1 MHRESFMRRI
11 CSVGAILI
19 LILVTFTGVIFAE
32 KIDSSMAQQV
42 GTVQLRVRKQIRFTQ
57 ALTPV
62 EYSIQTVRLLEDTD
76 TGETLAYILDLE
88 PKGFV
93 AISSDT
99 DIRPVIAYSYY
110 SNFSMEDLEHN
121 VLLYM
126 LKKDMR
132 NRLNAIS
139 LIDQAIKRLNNQL
152 WEEYLS
158 EGKSPA
164 LVLELADADQ
174 WPDDDT
180 GWLDTT
186 WEQTGF
192 YDNSCPKDPISIW
205 GSRCVV
211 GCTAVA
217 MGQII
222 NYWQYPDSMSF
233 DSSDEYVSERDGRV
247 INIDADH
254 EILDFP
260 SFDELNISLAN
271 ISYSGDMS
279 EIADFLFACGI
290 AVQMKYSD
298 EVSGAW
304 VYRPWEDM
312 DAQRALKN
320 KFGYHANGKEESD
333 DFYDVLEN
341 NMKGGQPALLTIYKD
356 NYEGGHAIVADG
368 FRSTGEYHLNFGWGS
383 EIFHP
388 ISEAWYF
395 LPTGMRSG
403 YTIVARG
410 VLDIHP
416 NTPPN
421 TPRAPAGP
429 DSVTPSTSYDFTAT
443 TTDPDGDQVAF
454 KFDWG
459 DGSESDWTDF
469 VDSGASVSASHSWAN
484 DGTYEV
490 KAKAKDINNAESGWS
505 ESHTIVI
512 NNPPNTPLAPTG
524 PDSGS
529 PDTPYYFAAATFDP
543 DGDQVCYKFDWGDG
557 SESNWT
563 SFVDSGSAA
572 GEYHSWSSKGIY
584 EAKVKAKD
592 ANEAESGW
600 SEAHTIIINNPP
612 NIPSAPSGPDSGT
625 PGTSYDFT
633 ATTTDP
639 DGDQVAF
646 KFDWGD
652 GSECDWTSFVAS
664 GASTSASHSWANDGT
679 YQVKAKAKDS
689 NDAESGWSETH
700 QIVTSRPD
708 LTVTS
713 ISPDAAS
720 IDQQVDIIV
729 TVANE
734 GAQDVTQDFYVDV
747 YYDPSSPPDKGQYGD
762 ERQQITQTVQ
772 AGGSSEV
779 TFTYTFDSSRDHE
792 VWAQADTSDFV
803 SETDEDNNIYGPH
816 TVAVSER
823 RHENETFS
831 LPAGK
836 WKMISIP
843 FTSDDPSPN
852 AVLVDDLGTQ
862 NDAVWKLYRW
872 NTANESY
879 DKYPNVDDFS
889 PGKSFWII
897 SEDAKT
903 VDTGPGTDVSRQTD
917 FVINL
922 PSGWTQIG
930 NPFPFSINWDEVRVK
945 RNAEV
950 VSILEA
956 QARGWVRDKIW
967 YWDGQ
972 SYLVYQAPS
981 GTIDPYE
988 GYWAKALLDCELLIP
1003 PDEAQGENVSGQT
1016 VNSKEEFLQLKAK
1029 VGEFEDNFN
1038 FLGFSESAKDGY
1050 DRLDIEEAPPISP
1063 YVSLFFPHP
1072 EWEKNK
1078 GDYTQDIRTRSFQA
1092 GLTWFWDFQVK
1103 TDQLKK
1109 EIILEWENTLAIS
1122 EELYLYLTDSL
1133 SNVLADMKEKN
1144 SYGFSPSNELE
1155 SFKIIATYEALPLPE
1170 DLNLT
1175 EVYGYPNPA
1184 HGAGAKFHFHLASWA
1199 KVTIKIYTIS
1209 GELVRTL
1216 VEDKVFLPGAYEEPW
1231 EEKNDKG
1238 EKLARGVYIFIVQA
1252 GNPAKVISKSGKIAL
1267 LD

>member
-1 MHRESFMRRI
+1 
-11 CSVGAILI
+11 
-19 LILVTFTGVIFAE
+19 
-32 KIDSSMAQQV
+32 MAQQV
-42 GTVQLRVRKQIRFTQ
+42 GTVQLRVRKQIRLTQ
-57 ALTPV
+57 ALPPV

-88 PKGFV
+88 PEGFV

-110 SNFSMEDLEHN
+110 SNFSMEYPEHN

-139 LIDQAIKRLNNQL
+139 LIDQTMKRINNQL

-158 EGKSPA
+158 EEKSPA

-186 WEQTGF
+186 WEQGGF
-192 YDNSCPKDPISIW
+192 HNNSCPKDPTSVW
-205 GSRCVV
+205 GSRCDV
-211 GCTAVA
+211 GCVAVA

-233 DSSDEYVSERDGRV
+233 DSSIDQYVSERNGRV

-254 EILDFP
+254 DILDFP
-260 SFDELNISLAN
+260 SFDELNLSLAN
-271 ISYSGDMS
+271 ISYSGDQE

-290 AVQMKYSD
+290 AVQMQYSCD
-298 EVSGAW
+298 GSGAF
-304 VYRPWEDM
+304 VYFPGLYV
-312 DAQRALKN
+312 DAERALKN
-320 KFGYHANGKEESD
+320 KFGYHANGKEDSD
-333 DFYDVLEN
+333 GDFYDVLKN
-341 NMKGGQPALLTIYKD
+341 NMKNGQPALLAIYKD
-356 NYEGGHAIVADG
+356 NYKDGHAIVADG

-383 EIFHP
+383 GIFHP

-395 LPTGMRSG
+395 LTAMRAG
-403 YTIVARG
+403 YTIVDCG

-416 NTPPN
+416 NT
-421 TPRAPAGP
+421 
-429 DSVTPSTSYDFTAT
+429 
-443 TTDPDGDQVAF
+443 
-454 KFDWG
+454 
-459 DGSESDWTDF
+459 
-469 VDSGASVSASHSWAN
+469 
-484 DGTYEV
+484 
-490 KAKAKDINNAESGWS
+490 
-505 ESHTIVI
+505 
-512 NNPPNTPLAPTG
+512 PPNTPLAPTG

-529 PDTPYYFAAATFDP
+529 PDTPHYFAAATCDP

-563 SFVDSGSAA
+563 SFVDSGSVA
-572 GEYHSWSSKGIY
+572 GEYHSWSSKGAY
-584 EAKVKAKD
+584 EVKAKAKD
-592 ANEAESGW
+592 INDAESGW
-600 SEAHTIIINNPP
+600 SETHTIVINNPP
-612 NIPSAPSGPDSGT
+612 SIPSAPSGPDSGT
-625 PGTSYDFT
+625 PGTSCDFT

-639 DGDQVAF
+639 DGDQVCY

-652 GSECDWTSFVAS
+652 SSESDWTSFVDS
-664 GASTSASHSWANDGT
+664 GASANASHSWANDGT
-679 YQVKAKAKDS
+679 YQVKTKAKDT
-689 NDAESGWSETH
+689 NDVESGWSKTH
-700 QIVTSRPD
+700 QIVISRPD
-708 LTVTS
+708 LTITS

-720 IDQQVDIIV
+720 VDQQVEIIITV
-729 TVANE
+729 TNE
-734 GAQDVTQDFYVDV
+734 GSQDVTQDFFVDV

-762 ERQQITQTVQ
+762 ERQQITETVQ
-772 AGGSSEV
+772 AGESIEVIFTHTFNSSGG
-779 TFTYTFDSSRDHE
+779 HE
-792 VWAQADTSDFV
+792 VWAQADTSNLV
-803 SETDEDNNIYGPH
+803 SETDENNNIYGPH
-816 TVAVSER
+816 TIGVSER
-823 RHENETFS
+823 RHENESFS
-831 LPAGK
+831 VPAGK
-836 WKMISIP
+836 WKMISVP
-843 FTSDDPSPN
+843 FTLDDPSPN
-852 AVLVDDLGTQ
+852 AVLVDDLGEQ

-872 NTANESY
+872 NTANGSY
-879 DKYPNVDDFS
+879 DKYPNVGDFS

-897 SEDAKT
+897 SQDAKT
-903 VDTGPGTDVSRQTD
+903 VDTGPGTDVSRQSD

-922 PSGWTQIG
+922 PSGWSQIG
-930 NPFPFSINWDEVRVK
+930 NPFPFSIDWNEVKVR

-988 GYWAKALLDCELLIP
+988 GYWVKALLDCELLVP
-1003 PDEAQGENVSGQT
+1003 ASETQGVKASEQA
-1016 VNSKEEFLQLKAK
+1016 VNSKEEFLRLKAK

-1038 FLGFSESAKDGY
+1038 FIGFSENARDGY

-1063 YVSLFFPHP
+1063 YISLFFPHP
-1072 EWEKNK
+1072 EWDKNK

-1092 GLTWFWDFQVK
+1092 GLKWTWDFQVK
-1103 TDQLKK
+1103 TDQVKK
-1109 EIILEWENTLAIS
+1109 EIILEWENTSVIS

-1133 SNVLADMKEKN
+1133 SNVLANMREKS
-1144 SYGFSPSNELE
+1144 SYRFTLSSELE
-1155 SFKIIATYEALPLPE
+1155 SFKIITTYEALPLPE

-1175 EVYGYPNPA
+1175 EVYSYPNPA

-1238 EKLARGVYIFIVQA
+1238 EKLARGVYICIIQA

-1267 LD
+1267 LE